1 MKYSECLKF
10 VKENKLNVVQ
20 LMVAEEVNK
29 NIKAPNYEEVC
40 SYIYSCLIE
49 NKDIKLSQL
58 ITNYNNLLND
68 GYTNEEIL
76 NMRTYR
82 FIDQASYIKD

>member
-29 NIKAPNYEEVC
+29 NIKASNYEEVC